1 MAKPILEQKVVV
13 RKAASLGETLVLGI
27 AGNGAMKA
35 SALEARIA
43 PGRLP
48 TLRKRKEAEP
58 KALAIIPR
66 IKEIPVRG
74 DKMQESAAGQGLERN
89 PRNELRDSV

>member
-1 MAKPILEQKVVV
+1 M
-13 RKAASLGETLVLGI
+13 GI

-35 SALEARIA
+35 SDLEARIA

-58 KALAIIPR
+58 KPLARIPR
-66 IKEIPVRG
+66 TEIPVRG
-74 DKMQESAAGQGLERN
+74 DKKEESAAGQGQRRN
-89 PRNELRDSV
+89 PRNEQRDNV

>member
-58 KALAIIPR
+58 KALTRIPR
-66 IKEIPVRG
+66 KGIPVRG
-74 DKMQESAAGQGLERN
+74 DRMRESAAGQEQGRN